1 MTVLKWVLVA
11 VGVIF
16 LALVAIGVG
25 GYFWAQNIE
34 AVKLTAADLQPG
46 GSYPPEEREALI
58 TACKNQPKTGA
69 DAAACT
75 CLADKAG
82 TDASR
87 FERLALIAGFETS
100 PSKLVALVKGAMASG
115 ASKSDVDAMEA
126 RAKERISAA
135 LKACKIATP

>member
-16 LALVAIGVG
+16 LVLVAIGVG

-58 TACKNQPKTGA
+58 TACKNQPKAGDT
-69 DAAACT
+69 AACT

-100 PSKLVALVKGAMASG
+100 PTKLVALVKGATDSG
-115 ASKSDVDAMEA
+115 ASKSDIDAMEA
-126 RAKERISAA
+126 RAKERIGAA
-135 LKACKIATP
+135 LKACKIAAP

>member
-16 LALVAIGVG
+16 LALIAIGVG

-58 TACKNQPKTGA
+58 TACKNQPKAA

-100 PSKLVALVKGAMASG
+100 PTKLVALVKGATDSG
-115 ASKSDVDAMEA
+115 ASKSDIDAMEA
-126 RAKERISAA
+126 RAKERIGAA
-135 LKACKIATP
+135 LKACNIKSP